1 MNASSDLYKSL
12 EQNVQRLMEAIRFLK
27 KENEQIKK
35 QLKEYQETLTM
46 MQQMLKEKE
55 EQYKLLKISSL
66 LGHIEAKDVQNAGRK
81 INSLVRE
88 IDECIAL
95 LTKE

>member
-1 MNASSDLYKSL
+1 MVASNDLIKSL
-12 EQNVQRLMEAIRFLK
+12 EQNVQRLMELVRFFK
-27 KENEQIKK
+27 RENEEIRK
-35 QLKEYQETLTM
+35 QLKEHHEKLVE
-46 MQQMLKEKE
+46 MQQMLKEREK
-55 EQYKLLKISSL
+55 QYELLKVSAMLKQICS
-66 LGHIEAKDVQNAGRK
+66 KDVQNAGRK

>member
-1 MNASSDLYKSL
+1 MDASNDLYKSL
-12 EQNVQRLMEAIRFLK
+12 ERNVLRLMESIRFLK
-27 KENEQIKK
+27 KENEELKK
-35 QLKEYQETLTM
+35 QLKEHQEALAK

-55 EQYKLLKISSL
+55 EQYELLKVSAL
-66 LGHIEAKDVQNAGRK
+66 LEHLEAKDVQNAGRK